1 MLKKKQGGDPD
12 MRKDFGAKTWMYPLP
27 VLMIGTYNA
36 DGTPDVMNAAWGGI
50 SEEAEISICVDDAHL
65 TADNFQARG
74 AFTVSI
80 ATADYVTEC
89 DYLGVV
95 SGRDVPDKVARAGF
109 HTVKSAFVDAPIV
122 EELPLT
128 LECEVINYDV
138 PTCRLVG
145 RIVNVS
151 ADEKILGSDG
161 LVDPALLRPITYDPV
176 HRRYLT
182 LGEKAGNAFSDG
194 LKLK

>member
-1 MLKKKQGGDPD
+1 

-27 VLMIGTYNA
+27 VLMIGTYGA

-50 SEEAEISICVDDAHL
+50 SEEAEISICVDDAHK
-65 TADNFQARG
+65 TAENFVARK

-95 SGRDVPDKVARAGF
+95 SAHDVPDKVERAGF
-109 HTVKSAFVDAPIV
+109 HTVKSPFVDAPIV

-128 LECEVINYDV
+128 LECKLIKFNEDGI
-138 PTCRLVG
+138 CIG
-145 RIVNVS
+145 EIVNVS
-151 ADEKILGSDG
+151 ADESILDEQGR
-161 LVDPALLRPITYDPV
+161 VDAQKLAPICYDSVTHAYRLLGDRV
-176 HRRYLT
+176 
-182 LGEKAGNAFSDG
+182 GQAFSDG
-194 LKLK
+194 KKLK

>member
-1 MLKKKQGGDPD
+1 

-27 VLMIGTYNA
+27 VLMIGTYSA

-50 SEEAEISICVDDAHL
+50 SEEAEISICVDDGHL
-65 TADNFQARG
+65 TADNFRARG
-74 AFTVSI
+74 AFTVSF
-80 ATADYVTEC
+80 ATEDYVTAC

-128 LECEVINYDV
+128 LECEVIGYDV

-151 ADEKILGSDG
+151 ADEKILGADG

-176 HRRYLT
+176 HRAYLA
-182 LGEKAGNAFSDG
+182 LGKKVGKAFSDG

>member
-1 MLKKKQGGDPD
+1 
-12 MRKDFGAKTWMYPLP
+12 MRKNFGPKSWMYPLP

-50 SEEAEISICVDDAHL
+50 SEEAEISICVDDAHK
-65 TADNFQARG
+65 TAENFVARK

-95 SGRDVPDKVARAGF
+95 SAHDVPDKVERAGF
-109 HTVKSAFVDAPIV
+109 HTVKSPFVDAPIV

-128 LECEVINYDV
+128 LECEVISYDV

-145 RIVNVS
+145 KIVNVS
-151 ADEKILGSDG
+151 ADEKILNAEGK
-161 LVDPALLRPITYDPV
+161 VDPALLRPITYDPV
-176 HRRYLT
+176 NHHYLA
-182 LGEKAGNAFSDG
+182 LGEKVGNAFSDG